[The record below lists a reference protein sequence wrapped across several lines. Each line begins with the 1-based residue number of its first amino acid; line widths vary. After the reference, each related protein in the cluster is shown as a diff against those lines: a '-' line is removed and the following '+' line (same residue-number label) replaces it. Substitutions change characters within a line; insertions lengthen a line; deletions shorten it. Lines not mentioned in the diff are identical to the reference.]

1 MTNTINKKII
11 WVLALL
17 VLLPTLTHAG
27 APVRYF
33 KNDCAKIGHLGPLGT
48 HCHELKPGKKSPAL
62 PKPKRTDPVV
72 VTFSRGGN
80 DNNEDKPTPLR
91 TVTVEVVRS
100 GHAGLAEVSYKVGNK
115 TYFSER
121 DAKIAVN
128 QILGKENVDQEQS
141 LGDYEGE
148 ETTLWSD
155 GTVEEE
161 RLRDDEK
168 LLPYEDKTEF
178 KPTVTQ
184 PTPEETNIWSNL
196 KSIVDSGLLAAIN
209 YYRSV
214 ANPPP
219 VYSGGGGNN
228 NSNTWSDGSSVS
240 VGHKLGDKSGK
251 GNDRW

>member
-1 MTNTINKKII
+1 MTNTINKKRI

-17 VLLPTLTHAG
+17 VLLPTFTYAG

-48 HCHELKPGKKSPAL
+48 HCHELKPGKTSPAL

-72 VTFSRGGN
+72 VTFSRGGSN
-80 DNNEDKPTPLR
+80 NNEKSTPLR

-100 GHAGLAEVSYKVGNK
+100 GHVGLAEVSYKVGNK
-115 TYFSER
+115 KYFSEGE
-121 DAKIAVN
+121 AKIAVN
-128 QILGKENVDQEQS
+128 KILGKENVDQEQS

-168 LLPYEDKTEF
+168 LLNYENKNKKNLTLA
-178 KPTVTQ
+178 K

-209 YYRSV
+209 YYRSIV
-214 ANPPP
+214 NPTP
-219 VYSGGGGNN
+219 VYSGGGGGGG
-228 NSNTWSDGSSVS
+228 NSWSDGSSVS
-240 VGHKLGDKSGK
+240 TGGREGDGSGK

>member
-1 MTNTINKKII
+1 
-11 WVLALL
+11 VLALL
-17 VLLPTLTHAG
+17 VLLPTLTQAG

-48 HCHELKPGKKSPAL
+48 HCHELKPGKTSPAL

-72 VTFSRGGN
+72 VTFSRGGSN
-80 DNNEDKPTPLR
+80 NNEKATPLR

-100 GHAGLAEVSYKVGNK
+100 GHMGLAEVSYKVGNK

-141 LGDYEGE
+141 LGEYEGE
-148 ETTLWSD
+148 ETTLRSD

-168 LLPYEDKTEF
+168 LLNYENKNKKNLTLA
-178 KPTVTQ
+178 K

-219 VYSGGGGNN
+219 VYSGGGGGGG
-228 NSNTWSDGSSVS
+228 NS
-240 VGHKLGDKSGK
+240 
-251 GNDRW
+251 